1 MIDLIPAIDL
11 RGGNAVRLLRGE
23 YDQETIYSNNPAEF
37 AKTWQDG
44 GGDIVHIVDLD
55 GARDGAMQNRDAI
68 RAIVETLSIK
78 TELGG
83 GLRDMEAVHCV
94 LGDLGVDRAILGSV
108 LLEKPD
114 FAREAAQAYPGRIIL
129 GIDAR
134 DGLVATR
141 GWRETS
147 QVKAV
152 DLVKEFAGLDY
163 CAVIYTDIARDGTLV
178 GPNLE
183 QLAEMAAA
191 SPFPIIASGGIGS
204 LDDIRNVVKL
214 ANTLEQGS
222 ISGVIV
228 GKALYEKKFTIEEA
242 AAAMKA

>member
-23 YDQETIYSNNPAEF
+23 YEQETIYSDNPAAF
-37 AKTWQDG
+37 AKAWEDG

-55 GARDGAMQNRDAI
+55 GARDGAMKNRDAI
-68 RAIVETLSIK
+68 RAIIDTLRIK

-83 GLRDMEAVHCV
+83 GLRDMDAVRSV
-94 LGDLGVDRAILGSV
+94 LDDLGVDRAILGSV
-108 LLEKPD
+108 LLEKPE
-114 FAREAAQAYPGRIIL
+114 FAREAAETYPGRIVL

-134 DGLVATR
+134 DGFVATR

-152 DLVKEFAGLDY
+152 DLVKEFASLDY
-163 CAVIYTDIARDGTLV
+163 AAVIYTDIARDGTLV

-183 QLAEMAAA
+183 QLREMAAA

-204 LDDIRNVVKL
+204 LDDIRAVVQL
-214 ANTLEQGS
+214 ANSFEQGS

-228 GKALYEKKFTIEEA
+228 GKALYENKFTIEEA
-242 AAAMKA
+242 AEAIKG